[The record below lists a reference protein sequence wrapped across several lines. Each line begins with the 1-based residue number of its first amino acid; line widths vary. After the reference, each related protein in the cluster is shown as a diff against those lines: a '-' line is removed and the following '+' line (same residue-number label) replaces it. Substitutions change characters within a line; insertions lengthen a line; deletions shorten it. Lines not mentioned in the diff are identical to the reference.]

1 MPARTRASGGPN
13 LHSFDFR
20 DSSAGRQA
28 CIQGSTLAV
37 WQVML
42 LVQSHGGDVSA
53 VAIHLKWPEVKVQ
66 GAVNS
71 AKAFAEEIET
81 ALSEKRRHGFEV
93 LRNMLSQ
100 ASEFV
105 SRRVRKS

>member
-1 MPARTRASGGPN
+1 M
-13 LHSFDFR
+13 HSFDFR

-28 CIQGSTLAV
+28 YIQGSTLAV

-42 LVQSHGGDVSA
+42 LVQCYRGDVSA
-53 VAIHLKWPEVKVQ
+53 VARHLKWPEAKVQ
-66 GAVNS
+66 GAVNY

-100 ASEFV
+100 ASKET
-105 SRRVRKS
+105 SKQSQSDRSQRL